1 MREEVL
7 HHSLDNE
14 ERFAE
19 DEVVLSACDE
29 QQEEIDCLFTDDD
42 FEKFKALPV
51 NINVPLTPGAPQ
63 VFEELK
69 SVPPPVEQAKKMPT
83 TFKISPD
90 HPQIQVYR
98 GYLKML
104 MGKGDI

>member
-1 MREEVL
+1 MREEDN
-7 HHSLDNE
+7 HSLDNE

-51 NINVPLTPGAPQ
+51 NMNVPLTPGATQ
-63 VFEELK
+63 VFEEFK
-69 SVPPPVEQAKKMPT
+69 SVPPPIEQPKKIPT

-90 HPQIQVYR
+90 HPQI
-98 GYLKML
+98 
-104 MGKGDI
+104 